1 MDVLAVSRWSEV
13 FETAESRRH
22 RSLLWISVPVSFNST
37 GLQRLLDEFDG
48 IKAAALYGC
57 WNALLKVA
65 ATAPT
70 RGVLAGQKGEAYTPG
85 RLARLSGFPQE
96 IFEELIPWCL
106 QVGWLVIAQ
115 VTTGLP
121 DLTGPNLTQP
131 DRTGPDASPCRAVPE
146 DSVLNRRKRS
156 AEERQ
161 ELEFDSTEN
170 RKPKT
175 ENGEATV
182 NGPASVKLG
191 DLARL
196 PLLARLDAVP
206 VTASGSQIFGSVFS
220 PDRIKPEDIERAE
233 TAFWLSWYRD
243 QLGSRSPVL
252 RCGTA
257 AEACFVLASVL
268 AVKRVKGVK
277 QVALLVRWIKS
288 LECGSI
294 TETDWKKAAER
305 IERALGIPSASS
317 PVNATPAAAAQPS
330 DVGSV
335 DTAAR
340 SIQST
345 TKELT
350 KRPRMTRADLARRA
364 AELRESETA
373 KAS

>member
-96 IFEELIPWCL
+96 IFEELIQWCL
-106 QVGWLVIAQ
+106 RSGWLVIAQ
-115 VTTGLP
+115 PTTGLP
-121 DLTGPNLTQP
+121 DLTGPNITQP

-146 DSVLNRRKRS
+146 DSVSNRRKRTS
-156 AEERQ
+156 DERQ
-161 ELEFDSTEN
+161 ELELQSQTSATVDRAADS
-170 RKPKT
+170 
-175 ENGEATV
+175 EAPV

-191 DLARL
+191 DLAKM

-206 VTASGSQIFGSVFS
+206 VTSSGMQILGSVFS

-233 TAFWLSWYRD
+233 TTFWLGWYRD
-243 QLGSRSPVL
+243 QLGSQSPAL

-257 AEACFVLASVL
+257 AEACYVLASVL
-268 AVKRVKGVK
+268 AVRRIKGVK
-277 QVALLVRWIKS
+277 KIALWVKWIRS
-288 LECGSI
+288 RECGSI
-294 TETDWKKAAER
+294 TKDDWRKAAER
-305 IERALGIPSASS
+305 IESALAIQFPESK
-317 PVNATPAAAAQPS
+317 PAAVAPLS
-330 DVGSV
+330 
-335 DTAAR
+335 DTAAT
-340 SIQST
+340 SIRAT

-350 KRPRMTRADLARRA
+350 KRPRMTRADLAKRA
-364 AELRESETA
+364 AELRERDTA